1 MSNSVVHPAWLGFG
15 GLLAFWLVGA
25 CGAYAAPETP
35 ETPPA
40 GPVRVAVF
48 NIFELSCAKL
58 SQKDAGGRAN
68 HPQLL
73 SAAEIVQRVRPQILL
88 VNEIDYDAA
97 GDCARLFLEGY
108 LKQPG
113 PAGLAA
119 LDYPYSVYLPVNTG
133 VRSGLD
139 LNKDGDT
146 EDADDA
152 WGFGNYPGQY
162 GMAVYSSFEIDT
174 AAVRTFQH
182 LEWSRMPG
190 HLMPDGRDGR
200 PAFYPPA
207 VAEKLRLS
215 SKSHWDVP
223 IKIHGKTLHLLASH
237 PTPPVFDAAED
248 RNGRRNYDEIRLWAD
263 YLSGGEKAAWIVDD
277 AGRSGGLP
285 AGAAFVLVG
294 DLNAD
299 PVRGETVAGKSQRA
313 IDLLLSHAQVNPIA
327 PKSEGDRPP
336 RQRPGRPDEPYPG
349 DPKTRTSDYGRLDYV
364 LPSRNLEVLGS
375 GVFFPAEGDPLRELV
390 HGPKSA
396 SDHNLVYLDL
406 MLPK

>member
-1 MSNSVVHPAWLGFG
+1 MSNSVAHPVWIGFG
-15 GLLAFWLVGA
+15 GLLALWLAGA
-25 CGAYAAPETP
+25 FAANAAEQKTETP
-35 ETPPA
+35 AA
-40 GPVRVAVF
+40 GVRVAVF

-58 SQKDAGGRAN
+58 RQEDAEGRPN

-73 SAAEIVQRVRPQILL
+73 SAAEIVKRVRPQILL

-97 GDCARLFLEGY
+97 NDCARLFLERY
-108 LKQPG
+108 LKRPG
-113 PAGLAA
+113 PADLAA

-139 LNKDGDT
+139 LNNDGDT

-152 WGFGNYPGQY
+152 WGFGTYPGQY
-162 GMAVYSSFEIDT
+162 GMAIYSNFEIDIP
-174 AAVRTFQH
+174 AVRTFQH
-182 LEWSRMPG
+182 LLWSRMPG

-200 PAFYPPA
+200 PAYYPPA

-215 SKSHWDVP
+215 SKNHWDVP
-223 IKIHGKTLHLLASH
+223 IRIQGKTLHLLASH
-237 PTPPVFDAAED
+237 PTPPVFDTAED
-248 RNGRRNYDEIRLWAD
+248 RNGRRNHDEIRLWAD

-285 AGAAFVLVG
+285 ADAAFVLVG

-299 PVRGETVAGKSQRA
+299 PVRGDTVAGKSQRA
-313 IDLLLSHAQVNPIA
+313 IDLLLSHPRVNAIA
-327 PKSEGDRPP
+327 PQSAGDRPP

-375 GVFFPAEGDPLRELV
+375 GVFYPAEGDPLRELV

-396 SDHNLVYLDL
+396 SDHNLVYVDL
-406 MLPK
+406 NLPK